1 VGRAMMF
8 LIANLLIL
16 VANVGLLAVTIKV
29 YSEVLKIQ
37 HIKQIGKVA

>member
-1 VGRAMMF
+1 MIAVM
-8 LIANLLIL
+8 LLVANLLVL
-16 VANVGLLAVTIKV
+16 VANVCLLAITIKV